1 MVLNELNDHG
11 MIFFVS
17 NFSRKDFT
25 QWEEH
30 PTFIQLIQ
38 TPPCQDFPWV
48 FPLWNRVSRKPRY
61 PGQFHLNLVQSYF
74 VGQSLSHSILWQK
87 QVLGNEF
94 SGGIFQS
101 SSNGNFLLTGLE
113 RARWE
118 WQSWVRYPGFPAAG
132 TFSPSW
138 DLPLP
143 TNSGE
148 TTGGEDSISSGET
161 SQSNRWSPSKKI
173 NAWFEHWYVNV

>member
-1 MVLNELNDHG
+1 
-11 MIFFVS
+11 MIFFLS
-17 NFSRKDFT
+17 NFSRKEFA

-61 PGQFHLNLVQSYF
+61 PGQFHLNLTQSYF
-74 VGQSLSHSILWQK
+74 VGQSLSHSILRQK

-94 SGGIFQS
+94 SGGGIFQS

-138 DLPLP
+138 DL
-143 TNSGE
+143 
-148 TTGGEDSISSGET
+148 
-161 SQSNRWSPSKKI
+161 SPSPPIPGRRQGERIPSHPARHHKATDGHRVKRSMRDRWD
-173 NAWFEHWYVNV
+173 NTSLPSNDN